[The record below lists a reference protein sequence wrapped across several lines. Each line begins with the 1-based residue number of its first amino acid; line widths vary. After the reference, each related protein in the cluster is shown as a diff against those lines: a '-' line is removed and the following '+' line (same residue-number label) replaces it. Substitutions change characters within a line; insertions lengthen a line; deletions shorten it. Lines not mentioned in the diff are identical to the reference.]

1 MEAEVEKTVD
11 LSELKCGIKA
21 ALPIAV
27 GYLPIAVA
35 FGLIAKSS
43 GVPNHISLLM
53 SLVVFAGASQFVAV
67 NLMLLGASPVE
78 IVMTTFI
85 LNLRHFL
92 MSSSVSQRI
101 QPGTSK
107 KMLALLAF
115 GVTDESFTLASTRK
129 EQYLKRHF
137 MLGLHFTAYTAWV
150 SGTYVGLF
158 MAAGLPLIIQN
169 SMGIALYAMFIGL
182 LVPAVKDC
190 PPVLRVALLAILI
203 NTLLHFVPVLNIL
216 SSGWNIIIATILAS
230 AAGTILFPGE
240 VEQNG

>member
-1 MEAEVEKTVD
+1 MEAEVKKAVKI
-11 LSELKCGIKA
+11 SEVKCGIKA
-21 ALPIAV
+21 AIPIAV
-27 GYLPIAVA
+27 GYIPIAIA

-43 GVPNHISLLM
+43 GIPNYISLLM
-53 SLVVFAGASQFVAV
+53 SVIVFAGASQFVAV
-67 NLMLLGASPVE
+67 NLLMLGASPVE
-78 IVMTTFI
+78 LVMTTFI

-101 QPGTSK
+101 EPGTSK
-107 KMLALLAF
+107 KMLTLLSF
-115 GVTDESFTLASTRK
+115 GVTDESFALASTRK

-137 MLGLHFTAYTAWV
+137 MLGLHFTAYFAWV
-150 SGTYVGLF
+150 LGTYIGLF
-158 MAAGLPLIIQN
+158 LAAGLPEIIEN

-216 SSGWNIIIATILAS
+216 SSGWNIIIATVLAS
-230 AAGTILFPGE
+230 AAGSVLYPQE
-240 VEQNG
+240 VESHG